1 MALNSS
7 QQEFINT
14 ELARYR
20 KVIADNPEV
29 FQTQASRD
37 QFYDIIRSGLGLKVE
52 AINGLISEISG
63 ITGSGGTGGTGS

>member
-1 MALNSS
+1 MALNNS

-20 KVIADNPEV
+20 QIIADNPEV
-29 FQTQASRD
+29 FQTQANID
-37 QFYDIIRSGLGLKVE
+37 QFYGIIRSGLGLKLE

-63 ITGSGGTGGTGS
+63 ITGSGSGG